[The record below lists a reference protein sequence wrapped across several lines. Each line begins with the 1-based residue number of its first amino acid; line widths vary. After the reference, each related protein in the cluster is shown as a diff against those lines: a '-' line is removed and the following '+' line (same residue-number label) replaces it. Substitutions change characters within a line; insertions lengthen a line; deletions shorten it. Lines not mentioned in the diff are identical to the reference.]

1 MSGAFVEAIGLVAPG
16 LPSWRDARPVLR
28 GVTAYIPASVGTV
41 QSDLLPANERRRAPL
56 GVRLALRAAQD
67 ATAESTL
74 APATLASVFA
84 SSDADI
90 EIIHRICFAL
100 TDTARAV
107 SPTDFHNSVHNAA
120 SGLLEYR
127 YHFARCIERGVSIRF
142 QPCGRLAR
150 NAGAREL
157 RGHRCAA
164 GALRCAPA
172 TSPLYQARRWHS
184 LQPWHCFSRAHAL
197 RTPSR
202 ASRCVTRPTRTR

>member
-16 LPSWRDARPVLR
+16 LPSWRDAQPVLR
-28 GVTAYIPASVGTV
+28 GATAYVPASVGAV

-90 EIIHRICFAL
+90 EIIHHLFRAHRYGARRVTHGLSQLGSQRRI
-100 TDTARAV
+100 R
-107 SPTDFHNSVHNAA
+107 
-120 SGLLEYR
+120 LLEYR

-142 QPCGRLAR
+142 RPSGRLAR
-150 NAGAREL
+150 NAGAGEL

-172 TSPLYQARRWHS
+172 TSPLYQAAGGTACSRGIA
-184 LQPWHCFSRAHAL
+184 SRA
-197 RTPSR
+197 RTHFAHHR
-202 ASRCVTRPTRTR
+202 AHRAE